1 MKQFVFFLA
10 IFGLGAATFA
20 LFDMFM
26 AKQVQ
31 TPTETAVIA
40 TTSESI
46 LEDTPPEPEIET
58 ATEDEVVIAPD
69 GSLLDGPFVL
79 FTARAEQTDASVRQ
93 ILSPEE
99 RLLQFI
105 DFDMEH
111 SLASRV
117 YLASDK
123 EATKYVN
130 LGPAKMGEGVLIYG
144 IPLDADLS
152 SLNYVLIYD
161 EQRGQTEYYARV
173 K

>member
-26 AKQVQ
+26 AQKAEA
-31 TPTETAVIA
+31 PAETNPLA
-40 TTSESI
+40 TTSETV
-46 LEDTPPEPEIET
+46 LEEALTEPEVPTLE
-58 ATEDEVVIAPD
+58 EDKVMIKSD
-69 GSLLDGPFVL
+69 GTLLDGPFVL
-79 FTARAEQTDASVRQ
+79 FSEDGEQTGASVRQ
-93 ILSPEE
+93 IISPEE

-105 DFDMEH
+105 DFNMEY

-123 EATKYVN
+123 EAREYLN
-130 LGPAKMGEGVLIYG
+130 LGPAKMQEDFLVYG

-152 SLNYVLIYD
+152 AFNYVLIYD
-161 EQRGQTEYYARV
+161 EQRGETEYYARV